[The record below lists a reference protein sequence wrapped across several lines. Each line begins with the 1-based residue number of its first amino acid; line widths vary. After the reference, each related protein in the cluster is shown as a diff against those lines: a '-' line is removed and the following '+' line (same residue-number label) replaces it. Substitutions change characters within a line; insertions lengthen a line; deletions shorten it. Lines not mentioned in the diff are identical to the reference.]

1 MRREIEMP
9 RLSEAVEEGVLV
21 TWLVEP
27 GATVREGDLIAE
39 VQVEKTSS
47 EVRAPVAG
55 RLDDLLFVAG
65 DVVRQG
71 DPIAFLVTLEPSGTA
86 APVDGREASA
96 GDAGAG
102 PAAPPA
108 AAREIVASPSAREIV
123 ASPSAKRLARELGV
137 DLRSIAGSGPGG
149 RIVEA
154 DVATAVATPAGAGE
168 PGPGAAVEPLS
179 AMRRTIAERL
189 RSGLAT
195 TAQLTLTAEADVTEL
210 AERLA
215 GWSSGA
221 GRRITYTEAIVRAC
235 ALALR
240 DHPRVAA
247 TWSERGIVRAKRID
261 IGVAVA
267 LDEGLIVPV
276 VRDADYKDL
285 PALGREIADLA
296 ERARSG
302 TLVPADTDGAC
313 FSVTNLGAY
322 RIDAFTPLLNPPQT
336 AILGV
341 GRARP
346 RPAVVDGGIV
356 PRTLVVLSLTFDHQV
371 VDGAPAAAF
380 LATVVSFL
388 EQPQHLGP
396 PGSGGM
402 PSVGREP
409 GAA

>member
-47 EVRAPVAG
+47 EVLAPAAG

-71 DPIAFLVTLEPSGTA
+71 APIAFLETLEPSEPSELA
-86 APVDGREASA
+86 APVDGLEAPA
-96 GDAGAG
+96 EVVAGA
-102 PAAPPA
+102 A
-108 AAREIVASPSAREIV
+108 ASPAVTREIV

-154 DVATAVATPAGAGE
+154 DVATAVATPAGGGE
-168 PGPGAAVEPLS
+168 PGPEATVEPLS

-189 RSGLAT
+189 RSGLAM

-215 GWSSGA
+215 GWSPGA

-247 TWSERGIVRAKRID
+247 SWSERGLVRAKRID

-276 VRDADYKDL
+276 VRDADHKDL
-285 PALGREIADLA
+285 ASLGREIADLA
-296 ERARSG
+296 DRARSG

-341 GRARP
+341 GRARA
-346 RPAVVDGGIV
+346 RPAVVDGSVV

-380 LATVVSFL
+380 LATVVSLL
-388 EQPQHLGP
+388 EQPQQLGD
-396 PGSGGM
+396 PGLAGTS
-402 PSVGREP
+402 
-409 GAA
+409 